1 MELKITMKDIKEI
14 EKKLPDLASWLT
26 SHFASYN
33 ACAVILSTVVD
44 KVQEIK
50 TVLQEDE

>member
-1 MELKITMKDIKEI
+1 MELKITMKDIEEV

-26 SHFASYN
+26 SHFVSYN
-33 ACAVILSTVVD
+33 ACAVVLSTVVD

-50 TVLQEDE
+50 AALQEDE